1 MERILIVGCG
11 DIAMRVA
18 RLLHKDNDGRY
29 RLFGLVRNAARF
41 DELRSLGI
49 TPVLGDLDGAKSLRR
64 LAGLANVVLHFAP
77 PSAGKSLLRPPLT
90 RGGAYSNGKLASSP
104 SHSNG
109 KPVGSPPHSNARLA
123 SSPPFHP
130 QGVRRGVPDASG
142 ITLSQT
148 KGGQGEFSVT
158 DTRTRNLLAILS
170 QGILPSRLVYI
181 STSGVYG
188 DCGGAII
195 SETHPLNAQTAR
207 AQRRIDAEQQ
217 IRTWARRNR
226 VHASILRV
234 PGIYAADRLPLDRL
248 RVGTPA
254 IVQEEDSYTNH
265 IHADD
270 LARIVIAAMHNAK
283 PNRIYHTS
291 DDSQLKMGD
300 YFDAVADAHHLP
312 RPPRLPRAQVERAV
326 SPMLWTFMN
335 ESRRLTN
342 VRMKRELRVKLRYPE
357 VENLMRE
364 ISFD

>member
-1 MERILIVGCG
+1 MRERTILTHNPEMRRILIVGCG

-18 RLLHKDNDGRY
+18 SRLQTGNCAPY
-29 RLFGLVRNAARF
+29 RLFGLVRNAARMN
-41 DELRSLGI
+41 ELRALGI
-49 TPVLGDLDGAKSLRR
+49 TPLLGDLDGIKSLRR
-64 LAGLANVVLHFAP
+64 LAGLADTVLHFAP
-77 PSAGKSLLRPPLT
+77 PPAPRIPS
-90 RGGAYSNGKLASSP
+90 GG
-104 SHSNG
+104 
-109 KPVGSPPHSNARLA
+109 GSGR
-123 SSPPFHP
+123 
-130 QGVRRGVPDASG
+130 V
-142 ITLSQT
+142 T
-148 KGGQGEFSVT
+148 KESDRVNS

-170 QGILPSRLVYI
+170 QGILPKYFVYI

-188 DCGGAII
+188 NCDGAII

-217 IRTWARRNR
+217 IRTWATRNR

-248 RVGTPA
+248 RAGTPA
-254 IVQEEDSYTNH
+254 IVQEQDSYTNH

-270 LARIVIAAMHNAK
+270 LARIVIAALHHAK

-312 RPPRLPRAQVERAV
+312 RPPRLPRAEVERAV
-326 SPMLWTFMN
+326 SPMLWTFMT

-342 VRMKRELRVKLRYPE
+342 VRMKRELKVALSYPTVKIGL
-357 VENLMRE
+357 L
-364 ISFD
+364 